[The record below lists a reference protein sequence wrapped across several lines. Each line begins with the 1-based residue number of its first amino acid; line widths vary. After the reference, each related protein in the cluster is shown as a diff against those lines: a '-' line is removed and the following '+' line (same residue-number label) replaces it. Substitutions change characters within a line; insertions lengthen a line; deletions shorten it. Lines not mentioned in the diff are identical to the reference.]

1 MTVAARPAAA
11 RGVSRGSVVVGFALG
26 MFFDGILF
34 HQILRWHH
42 LVSEYRSDATR
53 HGLDTNTFWD
63 GVFHAS
69 AWVVLTL
76 GLALLWRER
85 RRGLPPTAGFVGSLL
100 IGFGAFQVVDQLV
113 FHLALGAHH
122 IREVENYQVYDW
134 TVFAIGVAIAA
145 AGWIAARR
153 SKERGP
159 LSRPSS

>member
-1 MTVAARPAAA
+1 MTAATRAAAA
-11 RGVSRGSVVVGFALG
+11 RRVSPGVVVVGLALG

-34 HQILRWHH
+34 HQILDWHH
-42 LVSEYRSDATR
+42 LVSEYHSDATR
-53 HGLDTNTFWD
+53 QGLETNMFWD

-85 RRGLPPTAGFVGSLL
+85 ARGLPPTAGFVGSLL
-100 IGFGAFQVVDQLV
+100 IGFGAFQILDQLV

-122 IREVENYQVYDW
+122 IREVDNYQVYDW
-134 TVFAIGVAIAA
+134 TVFAIGVVIAA
-145 AGWIAARR
+145 GGWLVARR
-153 SKERGP
+153 TKERGP